1 LIGVKVEAL
10 LLRHLLHKSSTCE
23 ITFSWPLN
31 SFEGSDFVGLGVA
44 LAGTENPLSHCNF
57 LPTLTQVNFFPDKT
71 DVCPALAHV
80 DPALTAEKLDSALI
94 VVTAIV
100 KQAIAVNPFLGFSL
114 ILEQ

>member
-1 LIGVKVEAL
+1 MLADGEGAAAGDIA
-10 LLRHLLHKSSTCE
+10 T
-23 ITFSWPLN
+23 PL
-31 SFEGSDFVGLGVA
+31 F
-44 LAGTENPLSHCNF
+44 HCSF